1 LVAIDN
7 FMMHVLP
14 PYFQKSRHYGLHSP
28 NTWKKQKDKI
38 CKKLLR
44 NPDTVKNLF
53 ALINALIKQEAVV
66 REKCEGKEFEIK
78 PIRANVFGYSNTS
91 LCLIYEDLQK

>member
-1 LVAIDN
+1 LWCSKVFYQVKIIET
-7 FMMHVLP
+7 
-14 PYFQKSRHYGLHSP
+14 HS
-28 NTWKKQKDKI
+28 QLRDKI

-53 ALINALIKQEAVV
+53 ALIKALIKQEAVV